1 MNCCVWDCFRG
12 EQRLWYAFL
21 LKVPK
26 KTVVWAR
33 IQVKTLDS
41 DVLWVSQHTED
52 LRKHVLSKKNDNANF
67 QKFCHI
73 KCSVPIIHTWW
84 CSTGSES
91 INQNT
96 MQSICVET
104 FSTTAVPHCQ
114 TRSSRS
120 TQRKTLKE
128 RREQMLIVFGKS
140 VAIVLSNDGTLY
152 SFGCCREWTCYCG
165 AVEKTRGWLGL
176 LWCGLW
182 CSSGLQVHYFTTSQ
196 PQ

>member
-21 LKVPK
+21 LKVQRESCFIKNSSKNTGFWRFMSEPTDRRPQ
-26 KTVVWAR
+26 KTCF
-33 IQVKTLDS
+33 VKEKWQCKFS
-41 DVLWVSQHTED
+41 
-52 LRKHVLSKKNDNANF
+52 
-67 QKFCHI
+67 KFCHI